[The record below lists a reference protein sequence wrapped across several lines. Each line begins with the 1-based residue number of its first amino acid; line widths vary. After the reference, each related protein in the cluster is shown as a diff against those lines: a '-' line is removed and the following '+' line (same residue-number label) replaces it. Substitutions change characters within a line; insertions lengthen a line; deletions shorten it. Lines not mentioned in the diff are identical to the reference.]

1 MRTIWFL
8 NLIIFLAAG
17 WSSYAVLR
25 SRSGPASETGPESG
39 LERATGRL
47 LPGRYRLYLTRLL
60 TAARRH
66 PAPGRFLARQIVW
79 SGGFVT
85 AGALA
90 RILSPIRDIPAGDWL
105 LLAPVLLAAGFS
117 LPLIGLIRFV
127 RSRERQILRD
137 FPFYLDLMTL
147 GVESGMDY
155 LNVLNRIMILSRPGP
170 FREELEIVAGQI
182 RMGKQRAEA
191 WLELGERI
199 RLREIRSLVLT
210 LVQTDRNGTPLSDSL
225 LGLSRDARE
234 ESFRRAEKRAF
245 EMPVKMLFPLLGF
258 IFPAVFILIF
268 EPLLLRFL
276 RLL

>member
-1 MRTIWFL
+1 
-8 NLIIFLAAG
+8 
-17 WSSYAVLR
+17 
-25 SRSGPASETGPESG
+25 
-39 LERATGRL
+39 
-47 LPGRYRLYLTRLL
+47 
-60 TAARRH
+60 
-66 PAPGRFLARQIVW
+66 
-79 SGGFVT
+79 
-85 AGALA
+85 
-90 RILSPIRDIPAGDWL
+90 
-105 LLAPVLLAAGFS
+105 
-117 LPLIGLIRFV
+117 
-127 RSRERQILRD
+127 
-137 FPFYLDLMTL
+137 MTL